1 MSRIRARIRTAAVVT
16 GLALL
21 ATITPDSAYQEP
33 SAALVSV
40 ARDDGRAT
48 AIGRDPGVTWI
59 LAMGSDAR
67 PGEPVLRSRADA
79 IQLVGINPRTGH
91 ATALGIPRDSY
102 VPIPG
107 FGSNRVNAALTF
119 GGPQLMARTVAQM
132 TGLRPDYVMITSF
145 KGFERMVESIGGI
158 TVRSRYAFTDKVRPK
173 GYSVGLNRLNG
184 VQAHVFARIRKSLPN
199 GDFDRSAN
207 QQRTMMG
214 ILREVR
220 RKQQRGG
227 FMERG
232 ALAAV
237 RELSTDLTPA
247 EVYRLGQAMAQV
259 RPSRVR
265 TCVLRG
271 RIGNAGPASVV
282 FPDIAQARSITRRAG
297 RDARL
302 EGGC

>member
-1 MSRIRARIRTAAVVT
+1 MRRARMVAAVM

-21 ATITPDSAYQEP
+21 ATITPDAAYREP
-33 SAALVSV
+33 TAALVSV
-40 ARDDGRAT
+40 ARDDGRAQ
-48 AIGRDPGVTWI
+48 AVGRDPAVTWI

-67 PGEPVLRSRADA
+67 PGQPVLRSRADA
-79 IQLVGINPRTGH
+79 IQLVGINARTGH
-91 ATALGIPRDSY
+91 ATAIGIPRDSF

-107 FGSNRVNAALTF
+107 YGRNRVNAALTF

-132 TGLRPDYVMITSF
+132 TGLRPDYVAITSF
-145 KGFERMVESIGGI
+145 RGFERMVRDIGGI
-158 TVRSRYAFTDKVRPK
+158 TVHSPFAFEDAVRPQ
-173 GYSVGLNRLNG
+173 GYKVGKNRLNG
-184 VQAHVFARIRKSLPN
+184 LQAHIFARIRKPLPR

-214 ILREVR
+214 ILREIR
-220 RKQQRGG
+220 RKRDRPG

-237 RELSTDLTPA
+237 RDLSGDLSPV
-247 EVYRLGQAMAQV
+247 EVYRLGQAVSQV

-271 RIGNAGPASVV
+271 RTGNAGSASVV
-282 FPDIAQARSITRRAG
+282 FADIQQARSIARRAA

-302 EGGC
+302 EGRC